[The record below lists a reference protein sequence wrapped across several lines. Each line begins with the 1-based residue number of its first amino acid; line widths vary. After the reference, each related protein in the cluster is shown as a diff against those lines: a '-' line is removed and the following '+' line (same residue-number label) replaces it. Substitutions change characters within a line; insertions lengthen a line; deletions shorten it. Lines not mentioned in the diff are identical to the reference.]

1 MLLHLSSTGKEFL
14 LFMTEALVIPILES
28 DTEYFDVVYTAMLV
42 QISLLQLPVDQPH
55 FLVLD
60 VK

>member
-1 MLLHLSSTGKEFL
+1 
-14 LFMTEALVIPILES
+14 MTEALVIPILES